1 MRIVMPLPRQKLVG
15 FSDLNAGGLSDRAV
29 SRWDYEL
36 PARTTGGR
44 TTYAK
49 VTHDERS
56 QIPLLRY
63 FVVVGL
69 ALIGLLY
76 VVNALSPDNAPQ
88 QISNNTDGVTSNN
101 LESNRVARQ
110 HTAAEIAPVPAPE
123 MTSSAAV
130 PAAAPPT
137 RAKEASQ
144 KFNAPSGRVAS
155 KPPPNHK
162 RNRSARKRVWKSDF
176 RRDRGWHDPFWGN
189 WHWR

>member
-1 MRIVMPLPRQKLVG
+1 MPSPRQRLVG
-15 FSDLNAGGLSDRAV
+15 FSDLSAGGLRDRAV

-44 TTYAK
+44 TTYAQ
-49 VTHDERS
+49 VAQDERP

-76 VVNALSPDNAPQ
+76 AISALSPDNTPQ
-88 QISNNTDGVTSNN
+88 QISNDTDGVTSNN
-101 LESNRVARQ
+101 LENNRVAGQ
-110 HTAAEIAPVPAPE
+110 HTAAAIAPGPAPD
-123 MTSSAAV
+123 MTSSATV
-130 PAAAPPT
+130 PVAAPPT
-137 RAKEASQ
+137 GAKEASQ
-144 KFNAPSGRVAS
+144 NFNTPSARVTS
-155 KPPPNHK
+155 KPSPNNK